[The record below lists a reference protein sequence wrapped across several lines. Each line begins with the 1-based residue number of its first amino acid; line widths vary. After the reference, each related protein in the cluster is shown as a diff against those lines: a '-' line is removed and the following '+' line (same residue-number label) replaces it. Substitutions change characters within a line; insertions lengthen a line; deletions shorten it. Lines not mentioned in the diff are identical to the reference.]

1 MVNMDLTHKQGDP
14 EAREYIVWL
23 VSLCR
28 FAEAVSIGMLIP
40 IFPIFLKELDTP
52 WLDQLL
58 AWLGHTHWRGVI
70 ACGGSG

>member
-40 IFPIFLKELDTP
+40 IFHICESPESSGMISTTLNCQCDGMSAP
-52 WLDQLL
+52 
-58 AWLGHTHWRGVI
+58 
-70 ACGGSG
+70 GSR